1 MTGEPTEAEVA
12 DRLLALLR
20 TELRKPDL
28 TFAEPPTRVIGGFD
42 TMIYAFRLRGAAE
55 EWSQPL
61 ILRVFR
67 LHDDPKQA
75 RREGAVQTILAQLGY
90 PAPGV
95 LLTCED
101 KDAFGGAFI
110 VMERLA
116 GRMMLADVFKPSRL
130 YFLLPRILID
140 IPRILAETQAR
151 LHALDPEPLLRAL
164 DAIDLPAGRSVP
176 RGISDRM
183 TSVDAQLD
191 HMQRRIDAAGLDWL
205 KPGLEWL
212 REHRPPEPEQRVICH
227 GDFHPL
233 NILMKGGDV
242 TGVIDWAMTT
252 VADPAFDVGN
262 TRVLLEMAPMEFP
275 FAVEWIAKVVRPL
288 LARRYYDAYRRHRGV
303 DPNAVRYYEAMRCPT
318 ELVLVGERRL
328 ADAGLIEPR
337 AGPNVWGAPRPRNR
351 LMSRFREITG
361 IALALPAGP

>member
-1 MTGEPTEAEVA
+1 MTSETIEAEVA
-12 DRLLALLR
+12 SRLLSLLR
-20 TELRKPDL
+20 IELRKPDL
-28 TFAEPPTRVIGGFD
+28 AYAELPTRVTGGFD

-55 EWSQPL
+55 EWSGPL

-67 LHDDPKQA
+67 QHNDPVQA
-75 RREGAVQTILAQLGY
+75 RQESAVQATLAQLGY

-101 KDAFGGAFI
+101 TDAFGGAFI
-110 VMERLA
+110 VMERLT

-130 YFLLPRILID
+130 YFLLPRILIEV
-140 IPRILAETQAR
+140 PRILAETQAR
-151 LHALDPEPLLRAL
+151 LHALDPEPLLRAF
-164 DAIDLPAGRSVP
+164 DGIDLPADGAGP
-176 RGISDRM
+176 RGISGRM
-183 TSVDAQLD
+183 SSVEGQLE
-191 HMQRRIDAAGLDWL
+191 HMQRRIDAAGLDGL
-205 KPGLEWL
+205 KPGLKWL

-233 NILMKGGDV
+233 NILMKGGAV
-242 TGVIDWAMTT
+242 TGVVDWAMTT

-262 TRVLLEMAPMEFP
+262 TRLLLEMAPLEFP
-275 FAVEWIAKVVRPL
+275 LAVEWIASVARPL

-318 ELVLVGERRL
+318 ELVVVGERRL

-337 AGPNVWGAPRPRNR
+337 SGPNLWGASRPRNR

-361 IALALPAGP
+361 IALTLPAGP